1 MSSKLPHLDFTEEIE
16 QYDAKFEKKEIVF
29 PKCPHKDV
37 RIENGWLKCKCGAGW
52 NGSATQLIEL
62 QRLLTA

>member
-1 MSSKLPHLDFTEEIE
+1 MDSKLPPLDFSEEIE

-37 RIENGWLKCKCGAGW
+37 RIENGWLKCKCGCGW
-52 NGSATQLIEL
+52 QGTATQLAEL
-62 QRLLTA
+62 FKTLTA